1 MDITVEVFKI
11 APEAIKLPKIDG
23 WDGLIAVAE
32 SGMAQD
38 TWEFS
43 VRVDGNICG
52 FADGCIEDIPH
63 SFRPVVLL
71 DIVQPSPANP
81 TLKPVSRMWN
91 KSGVEG

>member
-43 VRVDGNICG
+43 VRIDVETSVGSLMVVFLSPGGVIRYCS
-52 FADGCIEDIPH
+52 AIPRQSNART
-63 SFRPVVLL
+63 SFPH
-71 DIVQPSPANP
+71 
-81 TLKPVSRMWN
+81 
-91 KSGVEG
+91 VE